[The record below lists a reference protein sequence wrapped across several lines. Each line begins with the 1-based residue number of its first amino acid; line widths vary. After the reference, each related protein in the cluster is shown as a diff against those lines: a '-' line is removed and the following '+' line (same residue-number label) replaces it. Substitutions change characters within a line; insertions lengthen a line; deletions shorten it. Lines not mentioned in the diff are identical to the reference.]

1 MKKINKV
8 LEQRGEK
15 YGEYTDLAELL
26 DQIVTAYE
34 SSKNWRNLEPYMR
47 ISLFMDAMKT
57 VRILNG
63 DCREMDSW
71 VDKQGYIQLVVTELE
86 GEQNDE
92 QSASEHRR
100 PNRKT

>member
-1 MKKINKV
+1 MKIVERV
-8 LEQRGEK
+8 LEKRGEK
-15 YGEYTDLAELL
+15 YGKYSDLATIF
-26 DQIVTAYE
+26 DKIIQAYE
-34 SSKNWRNLEPYMR
+34 SSRNWRNLDPYMR
-47 ISLFMDAMKT
+47 VSLLMDAMKT

-63 DCREMDSW
+63 DCKEMDSW

-92 QSASEHRR
+92 QSASEHHR